1 MSTHEKVLTAYVKL
15 RDEKAKV
22 ETRHAA
28 ELKQYTEMMKVLEGY
43 IKAYLQTQNLQHISS
58 GDITAFLSR
67 SRKATL
73 QDSGIFREFII
84 ENGNFDLADFRP
96 KVEAVEDYVEEHEG
110 KTPPGVNFQT
120 AITLRVQRR

>member
-1 MSTHEKVLTAYVKL
+1 MLFRSKL
-15 RDEKAKV
+15 
-22 ETRHAA
+22 
-28 ELKQYTEMMKVLEGY
+28 ELAQYTEAMMELE
-43 IKAYLQTQNLQHISS
+43 AYLKDYLRKQNLQHISS
-58 GDITAFLSR
+58 GDITAFLST

-73 QDSGIFREFII
+73 QDSGVFREFII

>member
-1 MSTHEKVLTAYVKL
+1 MSTHEKILTSYIKL

-22 ETRHAA
+22 EKRHKL
-28 ELKQYTEMMKVLEGY
+28 ELAQYTEAMMELET
-43 IKAYLQTQNLQHISS
+43 YLKDYLRKQNLQHISS
-58 GDITAFLSR
+58 GDITAFLST

-73 QDSGIFREFII
+73 QDSGVFREFII

>member
-1 MSTHEKVLTAYVKL
+1 MSTHEKILTSYIKL

-22 ETRHAA
+22 EKRHKL
-28 ELKQYTEMMKVLEGY
+28 ELAQYTEAMMELE
-43 IKAYLQTQNLQHISS
+43 AYLKDYLRKQNLQHISS
-58 GDITAFLSR
+58 GDITAFLST

-73 QDSGIFREFII
+73 QDSGVFREFII

>member
-1 MSTHEKVLTAYVKL
+1 MSTHEKILTSYIKL

-22 ETRHAA
+22 EKRHKL
-28 ELKQYTEMMKVLEGY
+28 ELAQYTEAMMELES
-43 IKAYLQTQNLQHISS
+43 YLKDYLRKQNLQHISS
-58 GDITAFLSR
+58 GDITAFLST

-73 QDSGIFREFII
+73 QDSGVFREFII

>member
-1 MSTHEKVLTAYVKL
+1 MVPHEKMLTSYIKL

-22 ETRHAA
+22 EARHK
-28 ELKQYTEMMKVLEGY
+28 EEMKQYTEAMALIEGY
-43 IKAYLQTQNLQHISS
+43 LKDYLQKQNLQHIAT

-96 KVEAVEDYVEEHEG
+96 KVEAVEDYLEEHDG
-110 KTPPGVNFQT
+110 QTPPGVNFTT
-120 AITLRVQRR
+120 AVTLRVNRR